1 MKQLMNEEVK
11 DLRAA
16 NKLFQFE
23 LERNQN
29 LFRVLHQELQITME
43 EKKAQNNALME
54 NAREAT
60 IAEKKNRR
68 AGSVSISN
76 VHDKLSLQT
85 LLP

>member
-1 MKQLMNEEVK
+1 
-11 DLRAA
+11 
-16 NKLFQFE
+16 
-23 LERNQN
+23 
-29 LFRVLHQELQITME
+29 
-43 EKKAQNNALME
+43 ME

-85 LLP
+85 LLPQLKIATDTSNAKLT